1 MRVISLV
8 VVPFVCLA
16 LLVTKT
22 HAQEIPKA
30 TTVATQIGQAAEF
43 QDDVKAVSYSRSTQ
57 GYYLSF
63 GAPYPKQILSVWID
77 GKMYDRLP
85 SHSSM
90 VGRTVRISGQ
100 IEKSPTGPLIKLE
113 SKDHFQVLATD
124 EAILSKPTL
133 DGKQDRAQFE
143 SAVWQTFKRED
154 FNTLEVLSQDLQQSR
169 ERLNDGSWL
178 SESFFNAFRIGE
190 KTSVER
196 YAEVE
201 QILTRW
207 EQARPASPVLPVIK
221 ANYHVD
227 LAWKWRG
234 IGYSNTVTPQK
245 WTEFKK
251 ELAVAR
257 QILDTHPS
265 AKVYP
270 EYFAC
275 MQKVAL
281 GQSWPKNDYEH
292 LFAEATSIEPDYYNF
307 YYNKA
312 LYLLPRWHGQKG
324 EWEAFAEQVRQQHG
338 AGGAGDAFYA
348 RIAWALRDYY
358 YPNLFGDSDISWDK
372 VASGYE
378 YLIRQYPDSRYLKSL
393 YANLAWKADDR
404 VRLRKALPAIKSD
417 PDMTVWVNLENVTSA
432 EKFAASEAGR

>member
-1 MRVISLV
+1 MRI
-8 VVPFVCLA
+8 VPLTLLAFACLA
-16 LLVTKT
+16 LLLGK
-22 HAQEIPKA
+22 AQTQELPKA
-30 TTVATQIGQAAEF
+30 SAVATQIGQAAEF
-43 QDDVKAVSYSRSTQ
+43 QDDVKAVSYSRSTK

-63 GAPYPKQILSVWID
+63 GAPYPKQILSVWIE
-77 GKMYDRLP
+77 GEMYERLP
-85 SHSSM
+85 SHKSM

-113 SKDHFQVLATD
+113 SKDHFQVLETD

-133 DGKQDRAQFE
+133 DGKQDRSQFE

-154 FNTLEVLSQDLQQSR
+154 FNTLEVLSQELQQSR

-178 SESFFNAFRIGE
+178 SESFFNAFRLGD
-190 KTSVER
+190 KTSDER

-201 QILTRW
+201 QILARW
-207 EQARPASPVLPVIK
+207 EQARPASPVLSLIK

-234 IGYSNTVTPQK
+234 VDYTVTPQGRAG
-245 WTEFKK
+245 FKK
-251 ELAVAR
+251 ELAIAR
-257 QILDTHPS
+257 ELLDAHPS

-281 GQSWPKNDYEH
+281 GQFWSKTDYER
-292 LFAEATSIEPDYYNF
+292 LFAEATSIEPDYYSF

-312 LYLLPRWHGQKG
+312 VYLLPRWHGRKG

-358 YPNLFGDSDISWDK
+358 DCNGLFRDSDISWEK

-404 VRLRKALPAIKSD
+404 VRLRQALPAIKSD
-417 PDMTVWVNLENVTSA
+417 PDMTIWVNLENVALA
-432 EKFAASEAGR
+432 EKFAASGAGR

>member
-1 MRVISLV
+1 MRVVPLIV
-8 VVPFVCLA
+8 VFA
-16 LLVTKT
+16 LLASLAAKGL
-22 HAQEIPKA
+22 AQEIPKA
-30 TTVATQIGQAAEF
+30 SAVATQVGQAVEF
-43 QDDVKAVSYSRSTQ
+43 QDDVKAVSYSRSTE

-63 GAPYPKQILSVWID
+63 GAPYPKQILSVWVD
-77 GKMYDRLP
+77 GKTYEGLP
-85 SHSSM
+85 FHHSM

-113 SKDHFQVLATD
+113 PQDRFQVLETD

-143 SAVWQTFKRED
+143 SAVWQTFQRED
-154 FNTLEVLSQDLQQSR
+154 FNTLELLSQELQQSR

-178 SESFFNAFRIGE
+178 SESFFNAFKLGE
-190 KTSVER
+190 GTSNQR
-196 YAEVE
+196 YAAVE
-201 QILTRW
+201 QILARW
-207 EQARPASPVLPVIK
+207 EQARPASPVLPLIK
-221 ANYHVD
+221 ARFHVD

-234 IGYSNTVTPQK
+234 SGYAKTVTPQK

-257 QILDTHPS
+257 QILDIHTT
-265 AKVYP
+265 AKVFP

-281 GQSWPKNDYEH
+281 GQSWSKDDYER
-292 LFAEATSIEPDYYNF
+292 LFAEATSIEPDYYSF

-312 LYLLPRWHGQKG
+312 VYLLPRWHGRKG

-358 YPNLFGDSDISWDK
+358 YPNLFRDSDISWDK

-404 VRLRKALPAIKSD
+404 ARLRKALPAIESD
-417 PDMTVWVNLENVTSA
+417 PDMTIWVNLENVAIA
-432 EKFAASEAGR
+432 EKFAASGAGR